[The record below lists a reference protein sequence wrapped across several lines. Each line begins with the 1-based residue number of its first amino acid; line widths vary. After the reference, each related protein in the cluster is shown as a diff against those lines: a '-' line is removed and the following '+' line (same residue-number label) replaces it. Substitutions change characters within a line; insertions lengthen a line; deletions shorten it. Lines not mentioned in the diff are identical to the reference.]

1 MPNKINIIK
10 DRPLIKPSQQHNQLK
25 TNSLISKIKKIKNC
39 FVKNNIHISTKIGSS
54 KANFYHQ
61 LMLRLNLDS
70 SIQIKNYHHYHL
82 TSRLNQ
88 EYNSTIES
96 VALQESPKNLH
107 STESLSLPVCPFL
120 LSQKLMQVKQIQ
132 QEEKIQN
139 DRAKLNGYVSSIK

>member
-1 MPNKINIIK
+1 MLNKINIIK

-39 FVKNNIHISTKIGSS
+39 FVKNNIHISTKIDSS
-54 KANFYHQ
+54 KAKFYHQ

-70 SIQIKNYHHYHL
+70 SIQIKNYHL

-96 VALQESPKNLH
+96 VALQGSPKNLH

-120 LSQKLMQVKQIQ
+120 LSQKLLQVKQMQ
-132 QEEKIQN
+132 CEEKTQN
-139 DRAKLNGYVSSIK
+139 ERVKLNGYVSSIK

>member
-1 MPNKINIIK
+1 MSNKINIIK
-10 DRPLIKPSQQHNQLK
+10 DRPSIKPSQQHNQLK
-25 TNSLISKIKKIKNC
+25 TNSLISKIKNR

-54 KANFYHQ
+54 KAKFYHQ

-70 SIQIKNYHHYHL
+70 SIQIKNYHL

-96 VALQESPKNLH
+96 VALQGSPKNLH

-120 LSQKLMQVKQIQ
+120 LSQKLLQVKQMQ
-132 QEEKIQN
+132 SEEKTQN
-139 DRAKLNGYVSSIK
+139 ERVKLNGYVSLIK